1 MGRIFPLSGISN
13 MTLPIEGRL
22 HRRAAI
28 ALGCTSLLALLVAT
42 NVNAAWADATSASSP
57 IIPVPTRT
65 PTAAKTSS
73 SAQADQP
80 PAAVTDNR
88 TGAPASSVESDAP
101 MEYLQVQGIRRTA
114 IHSPDTA
121 SLLKGALGYTQ
132 YSAGGVSSLPV
143 LNGMADDRVATIV
156 DGMRV
161 ASACPNHMNPAMSY
175 IDPDSVSSAEAIA
188 GVTPVSL
195 GGDSTGGTV
204 KVDRKDPLFAQ
215 SGKVLVT
222 GHVRGDYRSNG
233 GGSGASGTVTVA
245 NDLFSLRY
253 TGSYS
258 HASNYHTG
266 GDGKQVRST
275 SYLSF
280 NHAVTAGLK
289 KDNHLLALTFG
300 QQDIPYEGFPNQY
313 MDMTNNRSTFV
324 NGKYHGD
331 YGWAMLDV
339 RGFWQ
344 RVDHVMNMMSDKG
357 GHSATTGM
365 PMNTDARTA
374 GYAIDLTLPLST
386 RHNLKIGSSFDHNG
400 LNDWWPPLMGS
411 MMMGPGTFHNIN
423 NGHRDR
429 LGHYI
434 EWNAQWT
441 SRFST
446 QLGLRSDLVMMNT
459 GKVAPYSW
467 TGMMQMADIM
477 AARKFN
483 AASRGRTDTNFDV
496 TATGRWHIR
505 DDLML
510 EGGYARKTRSPNLY
524 ERYAWGMGTMAT
536 RMIGWFGDGNGY
548 VGNLN
553 LRPEIANTA
562 SMTLTWHDPKGE
574 GWEVRLQPFYT
585 YTEGYINVVRL
596 ASFSNGLSKLQF
608 ANHNAQSYGL
618 NGNARYRLW
627 DDARFGQGRLV
638 TSFNW
643 VRGQD
648 MVTHS
653 GLYHQMPVNGTIGL
667 REAWQNWTGRV
678 DVTLVKKKSTV
689 DWLRNEPRTPGYALL
704 GLGGSY
710 RWRKLTIDASIENV
724 LNQKYYLPLG
734 GLSLGDYRQTNIL
747 SPLAGLGRSF
757 NLSLTAAF

>member
-1 MGRIFPLSGISN
+1 
-13 MTLPIEGRL
+13 MTLPRSGRSL
-22 HRRAAI
+22 RHARL
-28 ALGCTSLLALLVAT
+28 ALGCTSVLALVIAFDAHAAT
-42 NVNAAWADATSASSP
+42 DP
-57 IIPVPTRT
+57 
-65 PTAAKTSS
+65 K
-73 SAQADQP
+73 QL
-80 PAAVTDNR
+80 PAPEEDGKV
-88 TGAPASSVESDAP
+88 
-101 MEYLQVQGIRRTA
+101 EYLRVEGIRRTA
-114 IHSPDTA
+114 IHSADTA
-121 SLLKGALGYTQ
+121 ALLKGSLGYSM
-132 YSAGGVSSLPV
+132 YSAGGVSALPV

-156 DGMRV
+156 DGMHI

-175 IDPDSVSSAEAIA
+175 IDPDSVSTAEAIA
-188 GVTPVSL
+188 GVTPVSI

-204 KVDRKDPLFAQ
+204 KVERRDPLFAK
-215 SGKVLVT
+215 SGKILVT

-245 NDLFSLRY
+245 NDMFSIRY
-253 TGSYS
+253 TGSYA

-266 GDGKQVRST
+266 GDGRQVRST
-275 SYLSF
+275 SYLSY
-280 NHAVTAGLK
+280 NHAVTAGVK

-324 NGKYHGD
+324 NGKYRGEFN
-331 YGWAMLDV
+331 WATLDV

-344 RVDHVMNMMSDKG
+344 RVDHVMNMMNDKG

-374 GYAIDLTLPLST
+374 GYAIDLTIPLST
-386 RHNLKIGSSFDHNG
+386 RHNIRIGSGYDHNG
-400 LNDWWPPLMGS
+400 LNDWWPPLANS
-411 MMMGPGTFHNIN
+411 MMMGPNTFHNIN

-441 SRFST
+441 RRFST
-446 QLGLRSDLVMMNT
+446 QLGLRNDLIMMNT

-467 TGMMQMADIM
+467 MGMMQMADIM
-477 AARKFN
+477 AARRFN
-483 AASRGRTDTNFDV
+483 AASRGRTDRNFDV
-496 TATGRWHIR
+496 TATGRWHAL
-505 DDLML
+505 DSLMI

-524 ERYAWGMGTMAT
+524 ERYAWGRGAMAM

-562 SMTLTWHDPKGE
+562 SVTVTWHDPKGE
-574 GWEVRLQPFYT
+574 GWNVKLQPFYT
-585 YTEGYINVVRL
+585 YTEGYINVMRIGSL
-596 ASFSNGLSKLQF
+596 SNGLSMLQF
-608 ANHNAQSYGL
+608 VNHNAQSYGL
-618 NGNARYRLW
+618 NGSGQYRLW
-627 DDARFGQGRLV
+627 DSERFGQGKIV
-638 TSFNW
+638 STFSW

-648 MVTHS
+648 FVTHS
-653 GLYHQMPVNGTIGL
+653 GLYHQMPVNGTVGL
-667 REAWQNWTGRV
+667 RETWQNVTGRV

-704 GLGGSY
+704 GLGASY
-710 RWRKLTIDASIENV
+710 RWRKFTLDGSIENV
-724 LNQKYYLPLG
+724 MNQKYYLPLG
-734 GLSLGDYRQTNIL
+734 GLSLGDYKQTGVL
-747 SPLAGLGRSF
+747 GPLAGLGRSF